1 MRASAWAA
9 MFLLAALAVGV
20 SAAHAKDFRPGDVRV
35 CNATRCMPVADREV
49 LPQLSAF
56 YYSSEQP
63 PQASAPRLGA
73 PFFELRYRNGY
84 VTGIVAGARL
94 DRFLSYGVHLGHFER
109 GRWYRVPADAARELR
124 ELTAGVTPLR
134 LTRAAAG
141 RSR

>member
-1 MRASAWAA
+1 MKAWAWIA
-9 MFLLAALAVGV
+9 GGLVAALAVGV
-20 SAAHAKDFRPGDVRV
+20 TAAQAKEFRPGDVRV
-35 CNATRCMPVADREV
+35 CNAKRCTAIADPVV

-63 PQASAPRLGA
+63 PAVRAPRLGA
-73 PFFELRYRNGY
+73 PYFELRYRNGY

-109 GRWYRVPADAARELR
+109 GTWYRVPADASLELR
-124 ELTAGVTPLR
+124 ELTAGVAPLR
-134 LTRAAAG
+134 LTRAAVA

>member
-1 MRASAWAA
+1 MKSSATAA
-9 MFLLAALAVGV
+9 AVVLAALALGAT
-20 SAAHAKDFRPGDVRV
+20 AAHAKEFQPGDVRV
-35 CNATRCMPVADREV
+35 CNANRCKAIAGPEV
-49 LPQLSAF
+49 LSQLSAF

-63 PQASAPRLGA
+63 LLARAPRLGA

-109 GRWYRVPADAARELR
+109 GRWYRVPTDAALELR
-124 ELTAGVTPLR
+124 ELTAGTAPLR
-134 LTRAAAG
+134 LTRAAVA

>member
-1 MRASAWAA
+1 MRTSAPATA
-9 MFLLAALAVGV
+9 VLLAALAVGV
-20 SAAHAKDFRPGDVRV
+20 TAAHAKDFQPGDVHV
-35 CNATRCMPVADREV
+35 CNPQRCRAIADPQV

-63 PQASAPRLGA
+63 PAARAPRLGT

-84 VTGIVAGARL
+84 VTGIVAGTRL

-109 GRWYRVPADAARELR
+109 GSWYRVPADAALELR
-124 ELTAGVTPLR
+124 ELTARIAPLR
-134 LTRAAAG
+134 LTRAALA